1 MTDILPFDLVELVPC
16 PASYAAS
23 PSGAPLRE
31 TAFRGDAWL
40 PEDLDALRTAFNA
53 DHDLQV
59 IADTLGRT
67 LSAVRTKV
75 CDLGLR
81 RNSSRPWPE
90 LEDSYLTQHY
100 GVEAT
105 SAIAAMLGRSCAA
118 LYARAGYLG
127 LTEGNAPPYTAWE
140 IAQIRVGYAQGIPIA
155 QLCVMV
161 GRPASG
167 VASLASKLGIKHAN
181 SPPDW
186 SDAEQGRA
194 LELAE
199 TGVRYVVIADRLG
212 AEGFP
217 RREGRTVGQALRLLG
232 YGRGWGRPWL
242 QEEKDLL
249 RDAYDH
255 GRSLTPLQDRLGRT
269 RTSIRYQ
276 AGELG
281 LQGTHARPN
290 GWRTEPPW
298 AEEDKATLRRDYGVV
313 PTREL
318 ARRLGRAKGGV
329 YNMAWSLGLVHGY
342 CRPFSADEDRAIRN
356 GHDHGVSLTDVSAAV
371 GRDAAV
377 VSKHAIRMGIPF
389 STRTIKAPRGP
400 RSGRSAMTLRHLLDL
415 DRTPAEQHTVT
426 LPPAQAERPSDPFRL
441 FLALADVPAVPMG
454 MLRAML
460 AAGLLHVA
468 ARAGPMVV
476 LTSHPTR

>member
-1 MTDILPFDLVELVPC
+1 MSHVLPFDLVELAPC
-16 PASYAAS
+16 PASYAAG
-23 PSGAPLRE
+23 PGAPLRE
-31 TAFRGDAWL
+31 AAFRGDAWL
-40 PEDLDALRTAFNA
+40 PEELDALRTAFDA
-53 DHDLQV
+53 DEDLQM

-67 LSAVRTKV
+67 LPAVRTRV
-75 CDLGLR
+75 ADLGLR

-90 LEDSYLTQHY
+90 MEDGYLTQHY

-140 IAQIRVGYAQGIPIA
+140 IAQVRAGYAQGIPVA
-155 QLCVMV
+155 QLCVLI

-167 VASLASKLGIKHAN
+167 MASMASKLGIRHAN

-186 SDAEQGRA
+186 SGAEQGRA

-199 TGVRYVVIADRLG
+199 TGIRYAAIADRLE

-217 RREGRTVGQALRLLG
+217 RREGRTVGQTLRRLG

-242 QEEKDLL
+242 EEESDLL
-249 RDAYDH
+249 RHAYTH
-255 GRSLTPLQDRLGRT
+255 GKSLTPLQDRLGRT
-269 RTSIRYQ
+269 RESIAYR

-290 GWRTEPPW
+290 GWRTEPSW
-298 AEEDKATLRRDYGVV
+298 TEDDKAILRRDYGVV
-313 PTREL
+313 PTPEL
-318 ARRLGRAKGGV
+318 ARRFGRAKAGV
-329 YNMAWSLGLVHGY
+329 YNMAWSMGLVHGFM
-342 CRPFSADEDRAIRN
+342 RAFTADEDRAIRN
-356 GHDHGVSLTDVSAAV
+356 GRDHGVSLTDVSAAL
-371 GRDAAV
+371 GRDTAV

-389 STRTIKAPRGP
+389 GARTIKAPRGP
-400 RSGRSAMTLRHLLDL
+400 RSGRPAVTLQQLLDP
-415 DRTPAEQHTVT
+415 DRTPAEQEAVT
-426 LPPAQAERPSDPFRL
+426 PPPAQAERPSDPFGL
-441 FLALADVPAVPMG
+441 ILATPEVPAVPMG
-454 MLRAML
+454 MLRAMQ

-468 ARAGPMVV
+468 AQAGPVVV
-476 LTSHPTR
+476 LTSHPAR